1 MPARNLTPAF
11 AATDCEEE
19 ARKWWLTDL
28 AHQCIFCG
36 SGRVEVTLAAP
47 EEKTPVILNI
57 GVCRD
62 CLIDTIL
69 TRWAAVKHQRIA
81 RVGQDMAAAVNEI
94 SAACRRASHERCE
107 RRFNRCRAGVEPEYD
122 PNVEAAAARELAD
135 EEERIARE
143 RDMCSGWSYDEF
155 KKDMARRWA
164 ERRRK
169 TPT

>member
-11 AATDCEEE
+11 AATDCEEK
-19 ARKWWLTDL
+19 ARKWRLTDL

-47 EEKTPVILNI
+47 EEKAPVILNI

-62 CLIDTIL
+62 CLVDTVL
-69 TRWAAVKHQRIA
+69 TRWATVKHQRLA
-81 RVGQDMAAAVNEI
+81 RVGQDMTKAAGEVRDAR
-94 SAACRRASHERCE
+94 RRARRERNE
-107 RRFNRCRAGVEPEYD
+107 RYGDGSRALDPEA
-122 PNVEAAAARELAD
+122 EAAAARRLAD

-143 RDMCSGWSYDEF
+143 HDMCPGWTYDEHR
-155 KKDMARRWA
+155 KEWERLWA